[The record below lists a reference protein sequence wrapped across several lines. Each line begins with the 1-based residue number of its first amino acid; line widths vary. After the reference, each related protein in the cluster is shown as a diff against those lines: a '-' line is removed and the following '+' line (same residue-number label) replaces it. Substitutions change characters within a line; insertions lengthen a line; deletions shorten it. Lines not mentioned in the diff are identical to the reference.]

1 MRLLELR
8 LRNFR
13 QHADTHIRF
22 ATGLTGII
30 GENGAGKSTLLE
42 AIGWALYGAEATR
55 GGLATLRH
63 ARAPA
68 DAPVEVELRFSHADQ
83 EYRVWRS
90 TGSARVQV
98 NGRRAIAGETDEA
111 VTHYLERSLGLDRR
125 EFFNTYFTGQKELQ
139 FLASL
144 GPTERG
150 RFLSTILG
158 YDRLRVAQDFARERR
173 RELRTR
179 VEALRASMP
188 DEQRLRASAERAAA
202 AFRDARTAARRTEEV
217 AEAARSDLAR
227 VAAPWEVV
235 QAVRHRY
242 GELRGIVAAAAE
254 QQAAIDREIEVAERE
269 LRRIEEAEAELQ
281 GVARVMEAL
290 CELRT
295 EAQRLDE
302 LAPLHE
308 RRQLLTRQLRELDR
322 DLRRADERIA
332 QLGQAPELLQR
343 YAAEI
348 SSARALRESLQE
360 EVEVARTAWLR
371 DRQDAETK
379 LQGYR
384 DRALELQEE
393 MRRLRALGREGIC
406 PTCQRPLGEDHARL
420 LATMEEQWAEVT
432 QDGSWWRQRHDQL
445 AKAPTDL
452 TDLES
457 RLREVREQLADRQRK
472 HARCEAALEELHGLR
487 TDRQERLERRNQL
500 VAEIGALPD
509 GYDQE
514 AHRRM
519 TVEVARLRKVEQRA
533 AALEER
539 LASKARW
546 LEARAAG
553 LARREQIEQ
562 RIADA
567 RAELAAL
574 NLSPERLETLRREV
588 EAAEQRQRESE
599 VAAAQARERLAAATE
614 AARSARRA
622 VEEME
627 RQMML
632 LAEDLSALR
641 HHEELDRSFTR
652 LRADLHARVRPEL
665 GEIASELL
673 GPLTDG
679 RYSQLEI
686 DKAFRIVLQ
695 QDGKP
700 RPVIS
705 GGEEDIAN
713 LVVRISL
720 SRMIAERAGHP
731 LSLLVLDEV
740 FGSLDEGR
748 RDNVVRLLRR
758 LGQQFDQVLLVT
770 HLEEIR
776 GAMDQVL
783 RVELDDAA
791 GRSVVRS
798 EF

>member
-1 MRLLELR
+1 
-8 LRNFR
+8 
-13 QHADTHIRF
+13 
-22 ATGLTGII
+22 
-30 GENGAGKSTLLE
+30 
-42 AIGWALYGAEATR
+42 
-55 GGLATLRH
+55 
-63 ARAPA
+63 
-68 DAPVEVELRFSHADQ
+68 
-83 EYRVWRS
+83 
-90 TGSARVQV
+90 
-98 NGRRAIAGETDEA
+98 
-111 VTHYLERSLGLDRR
+111 
-125 EFFNTYFTGQKELQ
+125 
-139 FLASL
+139 
-144 GPTERG
+144 
-150 RFLSTILG
+150 
-158 YDRLRVAQDFARERR
+158 
-173 RELRTR
+173 
-179 VEALRASMP
+179 
-188 DEQRLRASAERAAA
+188 
-202 AFRDARTAARRTEEV
+202 
-217 AEAARSDLAR
+217 
-227 VAAPWEVV
+227 
-235 QAVRHRY
+235 
-242 GELRGIVAAAAE
+242 
-254 QQAAIDREIEVAERE
+254 
-269 LRRIEEAEAELQ
+269 
-281 GVARVMEAL
+281 
-290 CELRT
+290 
-295 EAQRLDE
+295 
-302 LAPLHE
+302 
-308 RRQLLTRQLRELDR
+308 
-322 DLRRADERIA
+322 ADERIA

-360 EVEVARTAWLR
+360 AVEVARTAWLR
-371 DRQDAETK
+371 ERQGAETTPP
-379 LQGYR
+379 GYR
-384 DRALELQEE
+384 GRSLELKEE

-445 AKAPTDL
+445 AKAPTNL

-500 VAEIGALPD
+500 VAAIGALPD

-514 AHRRM
+514 AHRRV
-519 TVEVARLRKVEQRA
+519 TAEVAHLRKVEQRA
-533 AALEER
+533 AALEGR

-546 LEARAAG
+546 LEAREAG

-713 LVVRISL
+713 LVV
-720 SRMIAERAGHP
+720 
-731 LSLLVLDEV
+731 
-740 FGSLDEGR
+740 
-748 RDNVVRLLRR
+748 
-758 LGQQFDQVLLVT
+758 
-770 HLEEIR
+770 
-776 GAMDQVL
+776 
-783 RVELDDAA
+783 
-791 GRSVVRS
+791 
-798 EF
+798 